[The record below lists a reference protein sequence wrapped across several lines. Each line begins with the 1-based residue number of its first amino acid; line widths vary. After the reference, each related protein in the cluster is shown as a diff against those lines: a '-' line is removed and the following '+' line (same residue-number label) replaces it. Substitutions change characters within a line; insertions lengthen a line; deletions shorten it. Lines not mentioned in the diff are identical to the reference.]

1 MWKIID
7 LEYRLSDGIAT
18 KVTAEYRLTSGN
30 VIARDILYIPL
41 PEPTSEVI
49 PFNELTEQ
57 QVLSWLQSL
66 YPTTEI
72 EDKVFI
78 ELNMLV
84 ENEINKIT
92 DSKLPWVDGI

>member
-30 VIARDILYIPL
+30 VIARDILYIDL
-41 PEPTSEVI
+41 PEPTSDII
-49 PFNELTEQ
+49 PFNELTEE
-57 QVLSWLQSL
+57 QVIIWLKSL

-72 EDKVFI
+72 EDKVLV
-78 ELNMLV
+78 ELNRLV
-84 ENEINKIT
+84 EIENNKGT
-92 DSKLPWVDGI
+92 DNKLPWLN

>member
-30 VIARDILYIPL
+30 VIARDILYIDL
-41 PEPTSEVI
+41 PEPTSDII
-49 PFNELTEQ
+49 PFNELTEE
-57 QVLSWLQSL
+57 QVIIWLKSL

-72 EDKVFI
+72 EDKVLV
-78 ELNMLV
+78 ELNRLV
-84 ENEINKIT
+84 EIENNKGT
-92 DSKLPWVDGI
+92 DNKLPWVY